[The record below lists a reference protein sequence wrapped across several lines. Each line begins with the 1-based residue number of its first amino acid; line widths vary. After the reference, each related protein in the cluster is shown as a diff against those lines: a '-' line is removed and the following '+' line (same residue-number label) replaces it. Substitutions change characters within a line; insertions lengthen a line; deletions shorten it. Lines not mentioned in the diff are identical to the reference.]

1 MNHTLLALET
11 SSSRCSV
18 ALLRDGPGGPAI
30 ASMEHEGA
38 QEHAERLLPMA
49 RDLLRDAGLGVD
61 DLQAVA
67 FGQGPGAFTG
77 LRVACGVAQGIALAQ
92 GLPVLPVVSHMA
104 VAAQVPARPTQAIV
118 VALDARMAEVYL
130 AVYRRLQGAADDTL
144 WEVLAEPLL
153 IAASEVV
160 PWVQG
165 NLAAWCERTGL
176 ALAPVLAGDAWD
188 AHVASMM
195 PLADWS
201 RYDALRPHARE
212 VARLASQA
220 WRRGEGQPPEHAM
233 PLYVRDRV
241 AYTTAERLAGQGGN
255 PKAAPTPGVAA
266 GQPAHAL
273 QAASASDAVATAPA
287 GAVHPPAEAPSA
299 QAAAAAPPVALWP
312 ATPSSAPASVRAPAA
327 VPPVPME
334 IAAMSTMDLDD
345 MARIE
350 ASVQTFPWTR
360 RNFADALAAGYDGCV
375 LRRAGHVAGFCILMH
390 APDVSHLLVI
400 AVEKTLHRQGIG
412 SRLIDW
418 CVERTRQR
426 GIAGLLLEVRPSN
439 KGAVAFYER
448 HGFRHVGLR
457 RNYYPAG
464 KGRRE
469 DALVMQ
475 KAVAVSG
482 DVHV

>member
-30 ASMEHEGA
+30 AFLEHEGA

-49 RDLLRDAGLGVD
+49 RDLLRDAGLGAD
-61 DLQAVA
+61 ELQAVA

-77 LRVACGVAQGIALAQ
+77 LRVACGVAQGIALAH

-104 VAAQVPARPTQAIV
+104 VAAQVPARPNQAIV

-165 NLAAWCERTGL
+165 NLASWCERTGL
-176 ALAPVLAGDAWD
+176 ALVPVLAGDAWD
-188 AHVASMM
+188 VHVASMM
-195 PLADWS
+195 PLADWN

-212 VARLASQA
+212 VARLAAQA
-220 WRRGEGQPPEHAM
+220 WRRGEGQPPEQAM

-255 PKAAPTPGVAA
+255 PKAVPTMDVAA
-266 GQPAHAL
+266 GQPPHPL
-273 QAASASDAVATAPA
+273 HAASASSGPVATE
-287 GAVHPPAEAPSA
+287 PPRAEAPTA
-299 QAAAAAPPVALWP
+299 KPDPAGLPAAVRP
-312 ATPSSAPASVRAPAA
+312 ATPSSAPASVPTPAA
-327 VPPVPME
+327 VPPVTLE
-334 IAAMSTMDLDD
+334 IGSMSTMDLDD

-375 LRRAGHVAGFCILMH
+375 LRRAGHVVGFCILMH

-482 DVHV
+482 DGHG

>member
-77 LRVACGVAQGIALAQ
+77 LRVACGVAQGIALAH
-92 GLPVLPVVSHMA
+92 GLPVVPVVSHMA
-104 VAAQVPARPTQAIV
+104 VAAQVPARPNQAIV

-130 AVYRRLQGAADDTL
+130 AVYRRMQGAADDTL

-165 NLAAWCERTGL
+165 NLAGWCERSGL
-176 ALAPVLAGDAWD
+176 ALTPVLAGDAWD
-188 AHVASMM
+188 AHVASML
-195 PLADWS
+195 PLADWN

-255 PKAAPTPGVAA
+255 PKAGSTLGVAA
-266 GQPAHAL
+266 GQPGHAL
-273 QAASASDAVATAPA
+273 HAGSASDPLSTEPA
-287 GAVHPPAEAPSA
+287 GGAPPAEP
-299 QAAAAAPPVALWP
+299 
-312 ATPSSAPASVRAPAA
+312 APAA
-327 VPPVPME
+327 VPPVPLE
-334 IAAMSTMDLDD
+334 IAPMSTVDLDD

-375 LRRAGHVAGFCILMH
+375 LRRAGHVVGFCILMH

-400 AVEKTLHRQGIG
+400 AVEKALHRQGIG

-439 KGAVAFYER
+439 GGAVAFYER

-475 KAVAVSG
+475 KAVAVPG
-482 DVHV
+482 DGHV